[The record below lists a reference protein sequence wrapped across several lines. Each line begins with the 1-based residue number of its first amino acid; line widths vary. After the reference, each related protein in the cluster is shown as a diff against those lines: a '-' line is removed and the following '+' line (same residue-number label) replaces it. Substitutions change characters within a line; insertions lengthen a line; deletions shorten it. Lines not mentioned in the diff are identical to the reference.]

1 MSSIGKH
8 RAVVIGG
15 SLGGLLTASTLR
27 AAGWEVDV
35 FEASPGQLDSRG
47 GGVVL
52 QPDVLDA
59 LQFAG
64 VKPPDPPGC
73 CTARRASSR

>member
-35 FEASPGQLDSRG
+35 FETSPGQLDSRG

-59 LQFAG
+59 LA
-64 VKPPDPPGC
+64 
-73 CTARRASSR
+73 